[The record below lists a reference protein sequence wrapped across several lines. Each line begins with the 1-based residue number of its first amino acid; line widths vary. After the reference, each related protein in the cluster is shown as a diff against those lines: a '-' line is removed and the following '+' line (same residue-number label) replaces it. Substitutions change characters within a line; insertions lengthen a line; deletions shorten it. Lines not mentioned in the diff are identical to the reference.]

1 MNLNRVARKR
11 LAKKLSGNEQALTH
25 RIVALLLEYP
35 DDELLA
41 QLPELREATRTLP
54 PHLHEP
60 LQRLIDFLLS
70 LSAQEVGAHYVS
82 TFDHKR
88 RCCPYLTYYAHGD
101 TRNRGVALVKFK
113 QAYRAAGME
122 IAADEL
128 PDHLSVVLE
137 FAATGDRA
145 VGMQLLLEH
154 RAGVEVLR
162 LALTDAGSPY
172 ADALVAVSRTMPP
185 LEGDDREAVAR
196 LAAEGPPAE
205 EVGLDPYAAV
215 PDHEGARV

>member
-1 MNLNRVARKR
+1 MNRVARKR
-11 LAKKLSGNEQALTH
+11 LAKKLSGDEQALTH

-35 DDELLA
+35 DDDLLA
-41 QLPELREATRTLP
+41 QLPELREATRRLP
-54 PHLHEP
+54 ARLGEP

-70 LSAQEVGAHYVS
+70 LSPQEVGAHYVS

-137 FAATGDRA
+137 FAATADRA

-172 ADALVAVSRTMPP
+172 ADALVAVSRTMPA
-185 LEGDDREAVAR
+185 LEGDDREAVAQ